1 MTKNRPLFFSL
12 AGCAAVC
19 LILRVVLKLTA
30 VDPATG
36 FYEGGGALPLVF
48 NILLGVSVLLLL
60 AAGYLSGRRT
70 RGASVT
76 FTIPLRALAFAA
88 GISLAVWAFLNVEGI
103 LEILPEVLTP
113 DSRLLFKLFY
123 CLFVVLFRLVL
134 PIVFIYVLECIAGFV
149 PNRKLWKD
157 LPGKDE
163 PDFAHPINPF
173 DLREAHGYLRMN
185 GWLMLLPLVWEI
197 GELLSSFM
205 AYTALRNVS
214 DQMLTIVMLILMAPF
229 LLAHARIL
237 SGVGAEKGVRQLLFF
252 GPAFALFAIAVPGGM
267 IAAALAGK
275 TVALGLSPAAAVFYF
290 LSGLY
295 AAALCLSLRR
305 SGR

>member
-60 AAGYLSGRRT
+60 ATGYLSGRRT

>member
-1 MTKNRPLFFSL
+1 MFLSET
-12 AGCAAVC
+12 
-19 LILRVVLKLTA
+19 LIWLI
-30 VDPATG
+30 
-36 FYEGGGALPLVF
+36 E
-48 NILLGVSVLLLL
+48 
-60 AAGYLSGRRT
+60 
-70 RGASVT
+70 
-76 FTIPLRALAFAA
+76 
-88 GISLAVWAFLNVEGI
+88 
-103 LEILPEVLTP
+103 
-113 DSRLLFKLFY
+113 
-123 CLFVVLFRLVL
+123 
-134 PIVFIYVLECIAGFV
+134 
-149 PNRKLWKD
+149 
-157 LPGKDE
+157 
-163 PDFAHPINPF
+163 H
-173 DLREAHGYLRMN
+173 

>member
-134 PIVFIYVLECIAGFV
+134 
-149 PNRKLWKD
+149 
-157 LPGKDE
+157 
-163 PDFAHPINPF
+163 
-173 DLREAHGYLRMN
+173 REAHGYLRMN

-290 LSGLY
+290 QTSPVPLSRNGAFLISLITRRAGRPNRPAPAGRTRG
-295 AAALCLSLRR
+295 AARR
-305 SGR
+305 AGRGSP

>member
-1 MTKNRPLFFSL
+1 
-12 AGCAAVC
+12 
-19 LILRVVLKLTA
+19 
-30 VDPATG
+30 

>member
-252 GPAFALFAIAVPGGM
+252 GPAFALFAIAVPGRHDRGR
-267 IAAALAGK
+267 ARREDRRAR
-275 TVALGLSPAAAVFYF
+275 LSPAAAVFYF

>member
-48 NILLGVSVLLLL
+48 NILLGGSVLLLL

>member
-1 MTKNRPLFFSL
+1 MPKLLLSLFTHLFRLALPWISAFLFFRV
-12 AGCAAVC
+12 AG
-19 LILRVVLKLTA
+19 
-30 VDPATG
+30 
-36 FYEGGGALPLVF
+36 
-48 NILLGVSVLLLL
+48 
-60 AAGYLSGRRT
+60 AGP
-70 RGASVT
+70 
-76 FTIPLRALAFAA
+76 FTIPCEFRAFTA
-88 GISLAVWAFLNVEGI
+88 
-103 LEILPEVLTP
+103 
-113 DSRLLFKLFY
+113 
-123 CLFVVLFRLVL
+123 
-134 PIVFIYVLECIAGFV
+134 
-149 PNRKLWKD
+149 
-157 LPGKDE
+157 E
-163 PDFAHPINPF
+163 PDPRLPQNGF
-173 DLREAHGYLRMN
+173 DLEGGLRTLRMN

>member
-1 MTKNRPLFFSL
+1 MTTNRPLFFAL

>member
-36 FYEGGGALPLVF
+36 VYEGGGALPLVF

>member
-113 DSRLLFKLFY
+113 DSRLLFNLFY
-123 CLFVVLFRLVL
+123 CLFVGLFRLVL

>member
-48 NILLGVSVLLLL
+48 NILLGISVLLLL
-60 AAGYLSGRRT
+60 AAGYLSGRRM

-88 GISLAVWAFLNVEGI
+88 GISLAVWAFLNVGGI

>member
-113 DSRLLFKLFY
+113 DSRLLVKLFY

>member
-36 FYEGGGALPLVF
+36 FYEGGGALPLGF

>member
-163 PDFAHPINPF
+163 PDFANPINPF

>member
-60 AAGYLSGRRT
+60 AAGYLSGRRM

-88 GISLAVWAFLNVEGI
+88 GISLAVWAFLNVGGI

-123 CLFVVLFRLVL
+123 CLFVVLFQLVL

>member
-60 AAGYLSGRRT
+60 AAGYLSGRRM

-76 FTIPLRALAFAA
+76 FTIPLRALSIAA
-88 GISLAVWAFLNVEGI
+88 GAALFCWTLLRLKE
-103 LEILPEVLTP
+103 LPEVFSADYPLMP
-113 DSRLLFKLFY
+113 KLLL
-123 CLFVVLFRLVL
+123 CLFTLLFRLAL
-134 PIVFIYVLECIAGFV
+134 PWISAFLFFRVAGAGPFTI
-149 PNRKLWKD
+149 PCEFRAFTA
-157 LPGKDE
+157 E
-163 PDFAHPINPF
+163 PDPRLPQNGF
-173 DLREAHGYLRMN
+173 DLEGGLHTLRMN

-295 AAALCLSLRR
+295 AADLCLSLRR

>member
-134 PIVFIYVLECIAGFV
+134 PIVFIYFLECIAGFV